1 MRNKRRLK
9 GFTRAFF
16 CWASC
21 LGKRVSRR
29 RSSSV
34 KWRTSKVI
42 QNQKF
47 RRCYWV
53 VFSGAVFVVTFP
65 FFLFVCFS
73 VLMLVVSFSFF
84 FFWNWIHD
92 LRFYDT
98 VILPIFLALKIF
110 LPFLPFTQLR
120 NIPWLKEFFEVTHF
134 VKSLLWLIKSQLHK
148 HEKYGFLSLFFI
160 LYERLFLLLFRR
172 VLQGRLLNLPR
183 RFSLKAHYEFHILVI
198 IWFRVDYSVIILS
211 LKFYFTIHAF
221 INAFFF
227 FSQTKMHPK
236 QKSCVQSPSLQS
248 MDKN

>member
-1 MRNKRRLK
+1 MKDFKSYSKPEIQKILLGSLFWR
-9 GFTRAFF
+9 GF
-16 CWASC
+16 SC
-21 LGKRVSRR
+21 YL
-29 RSSSV
+29 
-34 KWRTSKVI
+34 
-42 QNQKF
+42 
-47 RRCYWV
+47 
-53 VFSGAVFVVTFP
+53 
-65 FFLFVCFS
+65 FFLFFFLS
-73 VLMLVVSFSFF
+73 VFQCWCWLFLFLF

-160 LYERLFLLLFRR
+160 LYDRLFLFLFRR

-227 FSQTKMHPK
+227 FPK
-236 QKSCVQSPSLQS
+236 QKCILSRKVVFKVQVYSQWT
-248 MDKN
+248 KIN

>member
-1 MRNKRRLK
+1 MLFFVEHLVWVK
-9 GFTRAFF
+9 GYQEEEALVLSEGLQKLFKTRKSDDIITFLARF
-16 CWASC
+16 
-21 LGKRVSRR
+21 LLLL
-29 RSSSV
+29 
-34 KWRTSKVI
+34 I
-42 QNQKF
+42 
-47 RRCYWV
+47 
-53 VFSGAVFVVTFP
+53 FP

-73 VLMLVVSFSFF
+73 VLMLIVSFSFLF

-120 NIPWLKEFFEVTHF
+120 NISWLKEFFEVTHF

-160 LYERLFLLLFRR
+160 LYGHLFLFLFRC

-183 RFSLKAHYEFHILVI
+183 RFPLKAHYEFHILVI

-227 FSQTKMHPK
+227 
-236 QKSCVQSPSLQS
+236 SPN
-248 MDKN
+248 KNAS

>member
-47 RRCYWV
+47 RRYYWV
-53 VFSGAVFVVTFP
+53 VFSGAVFVVTYFS
-65 FFLFVCFS
+65 FFSFCLFFS
-73 VLMLVVSFSFF
+73 VDVGCFFFFF

-160 LYERLFLLLFRR
+160 LYERLFLFLFRR

-227 FSQTKMHPK
+227 
-236 QKSCVQSPSLQS
+236 SPN
-248 MDKN
+248 KNAS